1 MQSDPN
7 RIKLVDTSNRLLNY
21 LRVSVTDRCNL
32 RCLYCVPNDR
42 IPKLNH
48 DDILSYEEILRVV
61 RIGVA
66 LGINKVRVTGGEP
79 LVRKGIY
86 DFLTSLGQIKGIDD
100 ISLTTNGIL
109 LGRNIDRI
117 VATGVKRL
125 NISLDSLI
133 PEKYATLTGMDAFHR
148 VWKAIEAARDKGI
161 HPIKINVVALKG
173 YNDDELVDFARLTL
187 DEPYHVRY
195 IEYMPIGTSNVNTE
209 QHLLTPEIKA
219 GIETLGPLMPVD
231 PGPNDGPAKRYRFQ
245 SAKGEIGFISAM
257 SHHFC
262 GSCNRLRLTAAGNLR
277 SCLLS
282 GNQVDVKTPLRTG
295 CTDHDLAA
303 RFMESVRQK
312 PSHHKLSPEQRCA
325 ADGQMSS
332 IGG

>member
-1 MQSDPN
+1 MQTHPF
-7 RIKLVDTSNRLLNY
+7 RKKLVDTSDRLLNY

-42 IPKLNH
+42 IPKLTH
-48 DDILSYEEILRVV
+48 DDILSYEEILRVI
-61 RIGVA
+61 RIGVTM
-66 LGINKVRVTGGEP
+66 GINKVRVTGGEP

-86 DFLTSLGQIKGIDD
+86 EFLSKLARIDGIED

-109 LGRNIDRI
+109 LGKNMDRI
-117 VATGVKRL
+117 IGSGVKRL
-125 NISLDSLI
+125 NISLDSLV
-133 PEKYATLTGMDAFHR
+133 PEKFAQLTGMNAFHR
-148 VWKAIEAARDKGI
+148 VWSAIESARDKGM

-173 YNDDELVDFARLTL
+173 YNEDELVDFARLTF

-195 IEYMPIGTSNVNTE
+195 IEYMPIGASNMDAG
-209 QHLLTPEIKA
+209 QHLLTPDIKA
-219 GIETLGPLMPVD
+219 GIETLGTLEPVE
-231 PGPNDGPAKRYRFQ
+231 PGPNDGPAKRYKFKGAR
-245 SAKGEIGFISAM
+245 GEIGFISAM

-262 GSCNRLRLTAAGNLR
+262 SSCNRLRLTAAGNIR

-282 GNQVDVKTPLRTG
+282 GNQVDLRTPLRKG
-295 CTDHDLAA
+295 CTDNELAGL
-303 RFMESVRQK
+303 FLESVRQK
-312 PSHHKLSPEQRCA
+312 PSHHQLSPERKCS